1 MDEQV
6 TREPVLLQRIDYDQ
20 EGHLVLVLNQ
30 HVTKEWV
37 RDFWG
42 VSDVAFFSGKEPRH
56 FSFKGNRASIPYD
69 NEGQQLIEY
78 FKEYLTRANT
88 LYQQRHEAT
97 RLKAEAAEQHQR
109 QQDRDWHEHRD
120 RIIKDLRP

>member
-6 TREPVLLQRIDYDQ
+6 TREPVLLQRIDYNR
-20 EGHLVLVLNQ
+20 EGRLILILNQ

-42 VSDVAFFSGKEPRH
+42 ISDVAFFSGKEPRN
-56 FSFKGNRASIPYD
+56 FSFEGNRASIHYD

-78 FKEYLTRANT
+78 FKEYLTRANM

-97 RLKAEAAEQHQR
+97 RLKAEADEQQQR
-109 QQDRDWHEHRD
+109 QQDLNWHEHRA
-120 RIIKDLRP
+120 RIVNDLRP